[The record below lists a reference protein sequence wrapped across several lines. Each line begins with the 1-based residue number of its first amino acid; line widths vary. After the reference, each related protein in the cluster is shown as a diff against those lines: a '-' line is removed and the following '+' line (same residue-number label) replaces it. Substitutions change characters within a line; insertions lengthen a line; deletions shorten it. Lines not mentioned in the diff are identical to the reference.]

1 MIWRHMTLLSMLAGA
16 ALIVVPAWSRP
27 DIRFIWNA
35 STSVPIGLYRIVP
48 GDQVD
53 VTDLAV
59 VMPPAELAA
68 FLDERRYL
76 PRGLPLIKR
85 VLALGGTTICRRG
98 SAIIAYDGI
107 YGQALARDTRGRPLP
122 DWQGCRTLHDGE
134 AFFMNWDSSDSFDSR
149 YFGPLPITTIIGKT
163 TGAMAATTASTGWR
177 LYGGTQGSETDIGVA
192 PFPVVSRSTIASNK
206 WIKVTLVNNG
216 GEAEKLEC

>member
-1 MIWRHMTLLSMLAGA
+1 MIGRRMTLIAMLAGT
-16 ALIVVPAWSRP
+16 ALIAAPAWSRP

-35 STSVPIGLYRIVP
+35 SASVPVGLYRILP
-48 GDQVD
+48 GRQVD

-59 VMPPAELAA
+59 VMPPDKLAS

-85 VLALGGTTICRRG
+85 VLALGGTEVCRRG
-98 SAIIAYDGI
+98 SAIVAYDAI

-122 DWQGCRTLHDGE
+122 VWQGCRTLRDGE

-149 YFGPLPITTIIGKT
+149 YFGPLP
-163 TGAMAATTASTGWR
+163 
-177 LYGGTQGSETDIGVA
+177 V
-192 PFPVVSRSTIASNK
+192 STIVGRAIPVWTADTDPAADDVSARPANS
-206 WIKVTLVNNG
+206 G
-216 GEAEKLEC
+216 S